1 MKRLLFYS
9 GVAMRK
15 LVAVLA
21 MLGTVSPALTAQT
34 PPVELLQRPENADR
48 IRGAIATSGLTPLQI
63 RARLRALGYS
73 ESILDQFL
81 ENRVDSLA
89 KPSPGALDAIRA
101 LGLSANADN
110 VAADVVPGRLGDRRS
125 DLPPERT
132 GPLKIFGREIFDRVT
147 SQFQPALS
155 GPVDETYRLGA
166 GDVLVLILTGDVEL
180 THQLEVTREG
190 FVLIPQVG
198 QVYVSGLTLGQ
209 LDRVLAT
216 RLGRVYSGISGG
228 ANGPTKFQVTVAK
241 LRTNQ
246 IFVIGEVIRPGSY
259 QVSSAGTALSALYLA
274 GGPSNNGSF
283 RQIVVR
289 RGQRVV
295 DSLDLYDY
303 LLRGDTRHDVRLET
317 GDVIFVPV
325 RSVPV
330 EIGGAIVRP
339 AIYELQAG
347 ETLRDLIRAAGGF
360 EPTALQRRIQI
371 DRVLPPEQRVA
382 GGRDRVVLDITE
394 DQLQVDAPAFP
405 LAAADRV
412 SVFSVSDRRRNVVT
426 VRGNVWVAGQVGF
439 KTGMRLSDALRLAGG
454 PKPDVYLSQVLISR
468 LGSDSTRSQ
477 LRSSFRDSTG
487 VVDNDLVLAEDD
499 DIQVFSRT
507 EFRPNRY
514 VAITGAV
521 RRPGRVPFYE
531 GMTLRD
537 AILGTG
543 GLTEDALLSDAE
555 LARLPTDRSQ
565 GALAM
570 TSRIALDSTYLFD
583 RSPSG
588 AYGGPPGLPA
598 PASGAPEVK
607 LDPYDNVL
615 ILRQPD
621 WELARAVQVTG
632 QVRYPGRYVLR
643 SKTERLADLIV
654 RAGGLTKEAYPD
666 GAELYRQ
673 VTPVQTAPIKI
684 GSRLIAADS
693 ARVTLPVDDVLAQ
706 GVGLDLA
713 RAMAKPEGREN
724 LIIQAGDSV
733 FVPEYQAT
741 VRVLGAVN
749 APTSVIYR
757 PGWNLYDYVG
767 AAGGVA
773 RLGDKGRSYVVQPGG
788 RLESVKS
795 RGLFSA
801 SKPRP
806 MPGAV
811 VFVPE
816 RDPNDKKDWAG
827 LLSSIAQILASTV
840 AIIVVATR

>member
-1 MKRLLFYS
+1 MRELL
-9 GVAMRK
+9 VVMA
-15 LVAVLA
+15 LILAPAV
-21 MLGTVSPALTAQT
+21 LTAQT
-34 PPVELLQRPENADR
+34 PSPELLRRPENAAR
-48 IRGAIATSGLTPLQI
+48 IRSAIGTSGLSPAQI

-73 ESILDQFL
+73 ETILDQFL
-81 ENRVDSLA
+81 ENRPDSLA
-89 KPSPGALDAIRA
+89 GPNPQALEAIRA
-101 LGLSANADN
+101 LGLSGSDDPI
-110 VAADVVPGRLGDRRS
+110 VPDVVPGRPGDLRT
-125 DLPPERT
+125 DLPAERQP
-132 GPLKIFGREIFDRVT
+132 GLRIFGRDVFDRVT

-190 FVLIPQVG
+190 FILIPQVG
-198 QVYVSGLTLGQ
+198 QIFVSGLTLGQ

-216 RLGRVYSGISGG
+216 RLGRVYSGI
-228 ANGPTKFQVTVAK
+228 NRGPNASTKFQITVAK

-246 IFVIGEVIRPGSY
+246 IFVIGEVVRPGSY
-259 QVSSAGTALSALYLA
+259 QVSSAGTVLTALYLA
-274 GGPSNNGSF
+274 GGPGNNGSF
-283 RQIVVR
+283 RRVLVR

-317 GDVIFVPV
+317 GDVVFVPV

-330 EIGGAIVRP
+330 EIGGAVVRP
-339 AIYELQAG
+339 AIYELHAG
-347 ETLRDLIRAAGGF
+347 ETLRDLLEAAGGF
-360 EPTALQRRIQI
+360 EPTALRRRIQI
-371 DRVLPPEQRVA
+371 DRVLPPEERAA

-394 DQLQVDAPAFP
+394 DQLRLDAPPPFP

-412 SVFSVSDRRRNVVT
+412 KVFSVSERRRNVVT

-439 KTGMRLSDALRLAGG
+439 KPGMRLSDAIRLTGG
-454 PKPDVYLSQVLISR
+454 AKPDVYLGQILISR
-468 LGSDSTRSQ
+468 LNPDSTRNQ

-487 VVDNDLVLAEDD
+487 TLTDDLGLAEDD

-507 EFRPNRY
+507 EFRPTRF

-521 RRPGRVPFYE
+521 RKPGRIPFHE

-537 AILGTG
+537 AILETG
-543 GLTEDALLSDAE
+543 GVTEDALLSDAE

-565 GALAM
+565 GAMAV
-570 TSRIALDSTYLFD
+570 TSRVALDSTYLFD

-588 AYGGPPGLPA
+588 AYNGPPGLPA
-598 PASGAPEVK
+598 ARSGAPEIK
-607 LDPYDNVL
+607 LEPYDNVL

-621 WELARAVQVTG
+621 WELARTVHVGG

-643 SKTERLADLIV
+643 SKTERLVDLIA
-654 RAGGLTKEAYPD
+654 RAGGLTKEAYAE

-673 VTPVQTAPIKI
+673 LPPEQAAPIKI
-684 GSRLIAADS
+684 GSRLVAADS
-693 ARVTLPVDDVLAQ
+693 TRAPALDPLLSQR
-706 GVGLDLA
+706 VGLDLA
-713 RAMAKPEGREN
+713 RAMAEPGRREN
-724 LIIQAGDSV
+724 LIIQTGDSLY
-733 FVPEYQAT
+733 VPEYRAT

-749 APTSVIYR
+749 APTSIIYR
-757 PGWNLYDYVG
+757 QGWNLYDYVG

-773 RLGDKGRSYVVQPGG
+773 RQGDKGRSYVVQPGG

-795 RGLFSA
+795 RGLFTD
-801 SKPRP
+801 SKPKP
-806 MPGAV
+806 LPGAV

-816 RDPNDKKDWAG
+816 RDPNDKKDWTG
-827 LLSSIAQILASTV
+827 LFASIAQILASTV
-840 AIIVVATR
+840 AIIVVAARL